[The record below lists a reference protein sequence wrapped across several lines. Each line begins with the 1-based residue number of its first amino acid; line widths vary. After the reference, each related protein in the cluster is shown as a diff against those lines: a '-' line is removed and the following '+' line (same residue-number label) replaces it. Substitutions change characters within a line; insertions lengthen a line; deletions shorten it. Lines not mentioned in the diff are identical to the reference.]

1 MKIELA
7 KEHSSW
13 CISCYQNY
21 ANYAIRMG
29 MEPDVPGHVTSWKL
43 FLCDP
48 CLKEIKAIEYPPKP
62 RYEIERYDL
71 NVWPSCHPPKA
82 LTIENRA
89 WGIKEHNKGYTA
101 TQAHFCKSCAEK
113 VAKVLNE
120 GQS

>member
-1 MKIELA
+1 MRIERSQGKPCTNCTSNDA
-7 KEHSSW
+7 K
-13 CISCYQNY
+13 N
-21 ANYAIRMG
+21 AIRMG
-29 MEPDVPGHVTSWKL
+29 TKSWTQWN
-43 FLCDP
+43 FYLCDN
-48 CLKEIKAIEYPPKP
+48 CFDELKTLERPPKP